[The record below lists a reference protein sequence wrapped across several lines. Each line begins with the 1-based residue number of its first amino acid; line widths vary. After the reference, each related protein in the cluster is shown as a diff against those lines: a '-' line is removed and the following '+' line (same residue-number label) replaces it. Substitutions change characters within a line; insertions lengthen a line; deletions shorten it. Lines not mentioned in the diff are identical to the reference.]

1 MKRLLWKKI
10 WNVNFV
16 IPFSFACIFPPPPP
30 DISARPFMRIVH
42 SICSITRCTMHLS
55 AQYKQTRAVSSPIQS
70 PPPPPSNRLKSI
82 NRSDFQIEIL
92 SFLLEFDFC
101 RIFQFQFQLQILQF
115 LKKISNSYVY
125 NMNYKRSVI
134 FPPPS
139 HQYFTSLNYVIIYS
153 CLYM

>member
-1 MKRLLWKKI
+1 MYRFNKQKIFKAKIEKVVVKKKSEMLTLLSLFPSP
-10 WNVNFV
+10 V
-16 IPFSFACIFPPPPP
+16 SPPPL
-30 DISARPFMRIVH
+30 DNSARPFMRIVH

-55 AQYKQTRAVSSPIQS
+55 AQYKKTRAVSSPIQS

-101 RIFQFQFQLQILQF
+101 RIFQCLQILQF
-115 LKKISNSYVY
+115 LKKVSNSYVY

-134 FPPPS
+134 FPPTNIS
-139 HQYFTSLNYVIIYS
+139 HL
-153 CLYM
+153 